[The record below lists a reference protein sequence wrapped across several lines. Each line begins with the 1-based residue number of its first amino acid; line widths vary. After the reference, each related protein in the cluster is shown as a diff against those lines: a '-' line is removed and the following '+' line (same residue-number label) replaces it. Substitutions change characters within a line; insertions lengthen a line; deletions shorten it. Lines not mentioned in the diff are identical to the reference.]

1 MVMLLHW
8 PAVQSSFCD
17 CLTVEGDNVLGH
29 MPGVLAGAQAGRKQS
44 SDIIKSSGSA
54 VVSLQN
60 THSPLGCGQGCSVI
74 SGSGPNNPILI
85 STWDQLSS
93 LFGISSVQA
102 INKIYLRR
110 QMIQYMIIFLDPVPT
125 PCFVLWE
132 VVLSLQ
138 CRRAIELVSIIQMFL
153 RLNLLCRA
161 QSWTSSSVQLNKW
174 SLGEVSSIS
183 DLTGDFNCS
192 RLGRT
197 QLYPSVFNS
206 FPSWQRPLLDTPA
219 RSQAPQLCRRHWRR
233 SSSTLNSCWQ
243 SVTWRG
249 QRLPKPPATS
259 VRWRRRLQSWRPSMS
274 R

>member
-1 MVMLLHW
+1 M
-8 PAVQSSFCD
+8 
-17 CLTVEGDNVLGH
+17 
-29 MPGVLAGAQAGRKQS
+29 
-44 SDIIKSSGSA
+44 
-54 VVSLQN
+54 VSLQN